1 MAMINDDELEQ
12 NWSAQAVDAS
22 DTESVISAGSED
34 EFEEEAELEL
44 ATGVKR
50 DREDDAEDMDE
61 DDTED
66 MDKKNAVKKQKSEA
80 KRPVQNGK
88 GLHKMTPADH
98 FKIVN
103 EAYTKHRGGQM
114 TSLELADGLNEM
126 HFVVPQGLG
135 KHKLELLPAYIHHL
149 LPTFK
154 RDFAGKGKRRDKS
167 PYFLILCSSAL
178 RCVEVIKHLTPFK
191 CRVGKLFAKHMKVA
205 EQATQLAKTY
215 LPMAVGTPARVKK
228 LLEMDALSLQ
238 HTTHVIFD
246 MEKDKKQLT
255 VLELKD
261 TVTEMVDLLQF
272 YFIPQLNKEDSNTK
286 IVLF

>member
-191 CRVGKLFAKHMKVA
+191 CRVGKLFAKHMK
-205 EQATQLAKTY
+205 
-215 LPMAVGTPARVKK
+215 

>member
-114 TSLELADGLNEM
+114 TSLELADGLN
-126 HFVVPQGLG
+126 GLG